1 MYEFYTKRN
10 EVVIKSIKLGAI
22 VGLSLIMFGCS
33 DDDDKKTEIQPQLP
47 EVATI
52 VDVAAANGNFT
63 TLVSLLEATNLDDT
77 LDNESANFTVFAP
90 TDEAFAALGQ
100 ETLDALAADPDTLS
114 KILTYHVLASK
125 VEAEAALASAGNAVA
140 TVNGANIAL
149 SLSGDNLLVNTST
162 VTATDVMAENGVIHV
177 IDAVLMPPAPTSSDV
192 NIVETAKAAG
202 NFTTLI
208 AALERT
214 GLDAVLADESGSF
227 TVFAPTDDAF
237 AAVGT
242 KLINTLLA
250 NPDVLSDILK
260 QHVLPLNAD
269 SVTAM
274 TLNGKSVKTVLE
286 NELAISIN
294 AESDSLLFGG
304 AKIVTKDIVTSNG
317 TIHVIDSVIVNDVE
331 LPQSY
336 GTIADVA
343 TENGSFTTLLSLLGA
358 TGLDELVAD
367 PTKTFTVFAP
377 TDAAFSALSNETLT
391 ALQND
396 TELLSSVLLYHVI
409 ADQKVMSDGA
419 VSVANS
425 EDNFA
430 TMANEGKTA
439 LTYQN
444 SKLFINDAL
453 VSAANVMADNG
464 VIHVID
470 KVITPPA
477 EMGEPT
483 KTVVETAVE
492 TSSLSTLVTALQQA
506 ELVDAL
512 SDSEA
517 NFTVFAPT
525 NAAFKKIPA
534 ADLTALLADKD
545 ALTAVL
551 KQHVL
556 ASSVSSL
563 NAFAANGKE
572 VETLQGNKLTVSL
585 VDFAGVSNTEND
597 AVTYSKE
604 NGVLVTGAAAEMA
617 GKTLYV
623 FDNDLENSMSQC
635 NDACATNWPPVIAT
649 NEQIANV
656 PGLSLVE
663 RADGMLQ
670 VAYLGRPLYSYIQ
683 DEAAGDMKG
692 DAVGDVWW
700 AVKLPTSGLQI
711 EGANVTTTDIYTS
724 NGVVHLIDTVI
735 TNVQ

>member
-1 MYEFYTKRN
+1 MNFKHKRN
-10 EVVIKSIKLGAI
+10 VEVVKSIKLGAA
-22 VGLSLIMFGCS
+22 LSISLLLAGCNS
-33 DDDDKKTEIQPQLP
+33 DDNKIELQLP
-47 EVATI
+47 IQEPNTVY
-52 VDVAAANGNFT
+52 DVAAASDDFK
-63 TLVSLLEATNLDDT
+63 TLVSLLEATNLDVT
-77 LDNESANFTVFAP
+77 LDNADNMYTVFAP
-90 TDEAFAALGQ
+90 TDDAFAALGQ
-100 ETLDALAADPDTLS
+100 ETLDALAQDPDKLS
-114 KILTYHVLASK
+114 SILTYHVLGSK
-125 VEAEAALASAGNAVA
+125 VAAEAALSSAGNTVE

-149 SLSGDNLLVNTST
+149 SLSGDSLLVNTST
-162 VTATDVMAENGVIHV
+162 VTSTDVMADNGVIHV
-177 IDAVLMPPAPTSSDV
+177 IDAVLMPPAPTESDA
-192 NIVETAKAAG
+192 NIVDTAKANG
-202 NFTTLI
+202 EFNTLI
-208 AALERT
+208 KVLERT
-214 GLDAVLADESGSF
+214 GLDSVLSDESGSF
-227 TVFAPTDDAF
+227 TVFAPTDSAF
-237 AAVGT
+237 AAVGE

-260 QHVLPLNAD
+260 QHVLPINAD

-274 TLNGKSVKTVLE
+274 SLNGKTVKTVLE
-286 NELAISIN
+286 NELGVSIN
-294 AESDSLLFGG
+294 TETDSLMFGG
-304 AKIVTKDIVTSNG
+304 AKIITKDIVTTNG
-317 TIHVIDSVIVNDVE
+317 TIHVIDSVIVGDVT

-343 TENGSFTTLLSLLGA
+343 TENGSFDTLVSLLGA

-377 TDAAFSALSNETLT
+377 TDAAFSALSSETLT
-391 ALQND
+391 SLQND
-396 TELLSSVLLYHVI
+396 SELLSSVLLYHVI

-419 VSVANS
+419 VSLANS

-430 TMANEGKTA
+430 TMANQGKTA
-439 LTYQN
+439 LSYQN

-453 VSAANVMADNG
+453 ISAANVMADNG

-477 EMGEPT
+477 VMGEPT
-483 KTVVETAVE
+483 KTVVETALE

-512 SDSEA
+512 SNTDAS
-517 NFTVFAPT
+517 FTVFAPT
-525 NAAFKKIPA
+525 NTAFQKIPA
-534 ADLTALLADKD
+534 ADLTALLDDKD

-604 NGVLVTGAAAEMA
+604 NAVLVTGAALEMS

-623 FDNDLENSMSQC
+623 FDNDLENSTSQC
-635 NDACATNWPPVIAT
+635 NGGCATNWPPVIAT
-649 NEQIANV
+649 SDQIANV

-663 RADGMLQ
+663 RADGMMQ
-670 VAYLGRPLYSYIQ
+670 VAYLGRPLYTYIQ
-683 DEAAGDMKG
+683 DESAGDMKG
-692 DAVGDVWW
+692 DSVGDVWW

-711 EGANVTTTDIYTS
+711 EGSNVTTTDIYTS